1 MKRTTWK
8 PKHKITPKLELV
20 SAEIDNPYFSAD
32 HAESVDNPKRI
43 RASKNLRESAIET
56 LFARGKLDEAQKKA
70 GDRFRA
76 VWEAGGGAGTAAMD
90 YSRTHVDGG
99 GMRDPLSERQVDA
112 SKELATCRVV
122 LGVRNFAL
130 VCKVC
135 GQGLSFGDI
144 STDQRTKLTMAD
156 NLRDSLDDLARMW
169 GIVSRAPNG
178 L

>member
-1 MKRTTWK
+1 MKRTPFK
-8 PKHKITPKLELV
+8 SQFKITPKTDEV
-20 SAEIDNPYFSAD
+20 TVEADNPYFTTD
-32 HAESVDNPKRI
+32 HPVSSSNPRKI
-43 RASKNLRESAIET
+43 KVTKNLRESAIET

-70 GDRFRA
+70 ADRFRA
-76 VWEAGGGAGTAAMD
+76 TWEACGGAGAGAMD

-99 GMRDPLSERQVDA
+99 GARDPISERVVTAA
-112 SKELATCRVV
+112 SDLRACRML
-122 LGVRNFAL
+122 LGARNYAL

-156 NLRDSLDDLARMW
+156 NLRDSLNDLAQLY
-169 GIVSRAPNG
+169 GIATQRAHG